1 MARRPQAM
9 FELTEGAALVTGA
22 SSGIGAAIALGL
34 ARHGVPVACVGRDP
48 ARLGA
53 VCDAIADAG
62 GTGVP
67 IVTDLGE
74 SGVAD
79 DLVRDAVTHVGEI
92 RYAVNCAASNQ
103 SRSALD
109 ISPSEW
115 DHIHSVNLRGVFRCC
130 QAEARH
136 MVEAGGGSIVN
147 IASISAH
154 IANRGWT
161 QSHYNASK
169 AGVTSLTRS
178 LAVEWAQLGIRVNA
192 VSPGYTE
199 ASLVSRRARLA
210 EDSEIWRRMATQVPM
225 GRPASAGEMVG
236 PVVFLLSDAA
246 SYCTGAE
253 IVVDGGVT
261 CW

>member
-1 MARRPQAM
+1 
-9 FELTEGAALVTGA
+9 V
-22 SSGIGAAIALGL
+22 
-34 ARHGVPVACVGRDP
+34 
-48 ARLGA
+48 

-67 IVTDLGE
+67 VVADLGE

-79 DLVRDAVTHVGEI
+79 DLVREAVTHVGEI

-103 SRSALD
+103 SRRALD

-115 DHIHSVNLRGVFRCC
+115 DHLHSVNLRGVFQCC

-136 MVEAGGGSIVN
+136 MVEAGGGGAIVN

-169 AGVTSLTRS
+169 AGVISLTRS

-192 VSPGYTE
+192 VSPGYTG

-210 EDSEIWRRMATQVPM
+210 EDSEIWRAMASQVPM
-225 GRPASAGEMVG
+225 ARPASAEEMVG

-253 IVVDGGVT
+253 LVVDGGVT